1 VLQKSTGSAL
11 GSLGAV
17 TDPVLAFIDAAAADP
32 STNLH
37 TLVIR
42 DAGGVQVE
50 AYWQPY
56 RPADRQL
63 VYSVS
68 KTFTATAAA
77 FAIDEGLLHLEDRVV
92 DLLEPPYPVDGR
104 RLEMTLHHLL
114 SMSTG
119 HDAGMVEFVAGPQ
132 GDVLE
137 EFWHTDPQTPVGSRH
152 IYNNGAS
159 WAVGEIVRRV
169 TGQTLT
175 DYLRPRVL
183 DPLGIDIAWERDVFG
198 GELGWSGVHIT
209 TSDLAAFG
217 QLYASGGRWQGKQ
230 VLPVGWTELASTAH
244 IPTHDREDATAE
256 WLKGYGYQVWM
267 SREGFRMD
275 GAHGQYALIL
285 SDRET
290 VIAITS
296 AEPVTSQPLLDLV
309 WEHLVP
315 GLGAPASPERA
326 GRLAELSLPT
336 PRDSGSYGSWQ
347 HAGPVPVR
355 PSLGLGA
362 EQHTAPH
369 ISDVSVT
376 RDASGFTVDLHVD
389 GEPATLT
396 TQGPWRRQLLRT
408 GGIDVPVA
416 LAAAVSSRGGVRLR
430 LCATDTVHV
439 LLLDIDA
446 KGAGLAWQTTPLHP
460 GRFADLAAP

>member
-1 VLQKSTGSAL
+1 M
-11 GSLGAV
+11 
-17 TDPVLAFIDAAAADP
+17 TDPVLAFIDAVEADP
-32 STNLH
+32 NTSIH
-37 TLVIR
+37 TLVVR
-42 DAGGVQVE
+42 DAAGVQVE
-50 AYWQPY
+50 AYWDPY
-56 RPADRQL
+56 GPTDRQL

-104 RLEMTLHHLL
+104 RRELTLHHLL

-119 HDAGMVEFVAGPQ
+119 HDAGMVDFVAGPQ
-132 GDVLE
+132 GDVLG
-137 EFWHTDPQTPVGSRH
+137 EFWRTDPQTPVGSRH

-159 WAVGEIVRRV
+159 WAVGEIVRRA
-169 TGQTLT
+169 TGQTLA

-183 DPLGIDIAWERDVFG
+183 DPLGIDIAWERDVVG

-217 QLYASGGRWQGKQ
+217 QLYASGGRWKGTQ

-244 IPTHDREDATAE
+244 ISTADREDATAE

-275 GAHGQYALIL
+275 GAHGQYAVIL
-285 SDRET
+285 PDRET

-315 GLGAPASPERA
+315 GLGTPASPERA
-326 GRLAELSLPT
+326 ERLAQLSVPV
-336 PRDSGSYGSWQ
+336 PRDAGTYGSWQ
-347 HAGPVPVR
+347 HTGPVAVR

-376 RDASGFTVDLHVD
+376 RDASGFTVDLTVD
-389 GEPATLT
+389 GDPATLT
-396 TQGPWRRQLLRT
+396 TAGPWRRQPLRT
-408 GGIDVPVA
+408 AGVDVPVA
-416 LAAAVSSRGGVRLR
+416 LAAAVSSRGALRLR
-430 LCATDTVHV
+430 LCATDTCHV
-439 LLLDIDA
+439 LLVDLDA
-446 KGAGLAWQTTPLHP
+446 KGSGLAWQTTPLHMA
-460 GRFADLAAP
+460 RFADLAAP